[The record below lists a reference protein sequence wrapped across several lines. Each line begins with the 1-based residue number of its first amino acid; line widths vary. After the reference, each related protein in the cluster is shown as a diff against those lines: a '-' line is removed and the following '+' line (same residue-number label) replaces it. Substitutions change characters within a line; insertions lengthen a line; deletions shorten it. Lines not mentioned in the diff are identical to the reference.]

1 MTIQPLSRGLLAAAV
16 LGAFALTG
24 VVNAQDSYDYISI
37 DVPGTDGS
45 QTFGINNSGVAAGTA
60 FVFGGPGGSVPFTY
74 DTKKDRITLVDPVAG
89 FEDTSIL
96 AISNRGSLVGNV
108 YANGTSSGLLLDK
121 QGNATVFDHPDS
133 VGDTSARAINSRG
146 LIVGFYERFEPLF
159 GGAFPAG
166 YLYDPRDDEFTSL
179 VPDGIFTI
187 AQGINARGEIV
198 GSSFFFSEND
208 PCNPGA
214 PPGSLVS
221 YAWLRDTDGDV
232 QYFTVNG
239 SPTSRARGITDSGTI
254 SGFFV
259 NTDSGMT
266 EGFVTDIGPGQCQ
279 DVVVGPDE
287 LVVFPG
293 ATATFAQS
301 ISNKGVV
308 VGQYNDANGDP
319 QSFVATPN

>member
-16 LGAFALTG
+16 LGACALPG
-24 VVNAQDSYDYISI
+24 VASAQDSYDYSSI

-60 FVFGGPGGSVPFTY
+60 FVIGGPGGNVPFTY

-96 AISNRGSLVGNV
+96 AISNRGSLVGN
-108 YANGTSSGLLLDK
+108 AINGGTSSGLLLDK
-121 QGNATVFDHPDS
+121 RGNATVFDHPDS
-133 VGDTSARAINSRG
+133 VGNTSARAINSRG
-146 LIVGFYERFEPLF
+146 LIVGIYDRFEPLF

-166 YLYDPRDDEFTSL
+166 YLYDPRDDEFTAL
-179 VPDGIFTI
+179 IPEGILTI

-198 GSSFFFSEND
+198 GSTFFLAEND
-208 PCNPGA
+208 PCNAGA
-214 PPGSLVS
+214 PPGSFVS

-254 SGFFV
+254 SGFF
-259 NTDSGMT
+259 
-266 EGFVTDIGPGQCQ
+266 TDIGPGQCQ
-279 DVVVGPDE
+279 DVGIGPDE